1 MSQTTKTIPPA
12 PVLPLP
18 PLEYD
23 VQYLNNLVR
32 LLNFYIQQQAVPGN
46 IRGDFLT
53 LAAIDPQTQAQYAS
67 VPTSNI
73 DPSTGL
79 SYPSGTVWRD
89 PAASNVLKIVP

>member
-1 MSQTTKTIPPA
+1 MSQTLKTPPPS

-23 VQYLNNLVR
+23 VSYLNNLIR
-32 LLNFYIQQQAVPGN
+32 LLNFYIVQQATPGA

-53 LAAIDPQTQAQYAS
+53 LAALDPQTAAQYAS
-67 VPTSNI
+67 IPTSNI